1 MALVG
6 IGTDIVEVARIAE
19 FAKKAGALERIF
31 SDEEIA
37 YCRARKNCFEHL
49 AVRFAAKEAVYK
61 ALPFGG
67 VAFKKIA
74 VYNGPDGAPRVKVDD
89 ARCAGLKILI
99 SLSHT
104 RQYAAAMA
112 VVENA

>member
-1 MALVG
+1 MRILLADDERDLV
-6 IGTDIVEVARIAE
+6 A
-19 FAKKAGALERIF
+19 ALEELLNHERYTV
-31 SDEEIA
+31 D
-37 YCRARKNCFEHL
+37 
-49 AVRFAAKEAVYK
+49 
-61 ALPFGG
+61 
-67 VAFKKIA
+67 A
-74 VYNGPDGAPRVKVDD
+74 VYNGQDGAPRVKVDD